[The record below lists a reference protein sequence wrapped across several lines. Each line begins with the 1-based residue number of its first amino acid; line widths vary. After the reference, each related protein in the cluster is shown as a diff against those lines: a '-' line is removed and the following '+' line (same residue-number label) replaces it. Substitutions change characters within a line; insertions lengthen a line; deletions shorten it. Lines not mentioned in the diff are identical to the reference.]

1 LDDWGI
7 ADVIIC
13 CFDNLMIGGRSGY
26 LAFFTLGAFF
36 AVGEKDSIS
45 LSICLRESFSLFCS
59 ACRMDALILI
69 TRGEKALTSKK
80 PIVCGWAFTLLEVYN
95 MMAVALNTANKKM
108 GFIFVCIA

>member
-1 LDDWGI
+1 
-7 ADVIIC
+7 
-13 CFDNLMIGGRSGY
+13 
-26 LAFFTLGAFF
+26 
-36 AVGEKDSIS
+36 
-45 LSICLRESFSLFCS
+45 
-59 ACRMDALILI
+59 MDALILI